1 MLFFK
6 SPARTSDAYAVIF
19 HTGHPCP
26 DEKRRA
32 SLRAALRVF
41 CCLRECESA
50 HSTIKGNIKGN
61 GNGDGSRSGLIART
75 KLFRPGRHTA
85 TRWIVEPV

>member
-1 MLFFK
+1 MLFFE
-6 SPARTSDAYAVIF
+6 SRARTFGADAVIF

-41 CCLRECESA
+41 DDLR
-50 HSTIKGNIKGN
+50 
-61 GNGDGSRSGLIART
+61 
-75 KLFRPGRHTA
+75 
-85 TRWIVEPV
+85 

>member
-1 MLFFK
+1 MLLFELQ
-6 SPARTSDAYAVIF
+6 ARTFGADAGIF

-41 CCLRECESA
+41 YCLRECSA
-50 HSTIKGNIKGN
+50 THSN
-61 GNGDGSRSGLIART
+61 GNDNDNDNDNDKILSVAALG
-75 KLFRPGRHTA
+75 
-85 TRWIVEPV
+85 